1 VWTWH
6 GVCVAAAT
14 IMNTHL
20 KPSLLRALLVGLLT
34 VACGGEER
42 ASFGPGTGGSEP
54 SVEGSSGGAAGT
66 SAHDAAPLAQD
77 DQESSTSDPG
87 DEDPEQTDQEDAGH
101 APDPDGAGDPHPTT
115 HTHCGWNGVAWYFCD
130 NVGDDPSGQ
139 FPIDCPAG
147 LVAGGACGTLGS
159 EGCCDDEDRNWFCTP
174 DGKLVVLDCR

>member
-1 VWTWH
+1 MMKNHLPRSLSRAVW
-6 GVCVAAAT
+6 
-14 IMNTHL
+14 
-20 KPSLLRALLVGLLT
+20 VGLLT
-34 VACGGEER
+34 VSCGGEER
-42 ASFGPGTGGSEP
+42 VTFGPGTGDPEP
-54 SVEGSSGGAAGT
+54 STDGEEQHGSAGSSGGAAGT
-66 SAHDAAPLAQD
+66 SADAASHAQD

-87 DEDPEQTDQEDAGH
+87 DKDPEQPAQEDAGH

-174 DGKLVVLDCR
+174 EGKLVVLDCR